1 MTEVNTNRDT
11 LISMLA
17 ISEDITRTNSRI
29 YELLRSLMNNPQELT
44 NIKTSIDNLY
54 DKVVSLKES
63 NIGIP
68 LIEEE
73 VVVVPGPLDM
83 SPREDIEYEK
93 LLQQQD
99 TPKPEIEELTPQP
112 ELELEPVKTE
122 IPPRKSQQHRRP
134 QRPQRDANNQ
144 RPQRDANNQRPQ
156 RDAGRRP
163 NKPLKNKKKL
173 PSPDVDS
180 I

>member
-1 MTEVNTNRDT
+1 MTKVNTNRNN

-29 YELLRSLMNNPQELT
+29 YDLLRNLMNNPQELT

-54 DKVVSLKES
+54 NKVVSLKES
-63 NIGIP
+63 DIGIP
-68 LIEEE
+68 LIQEEK
-73 VVVVPGPLDM
+73 VVVPGPLDM
-83 SPREDIEYEK
+83 SPREDIEYQK
-93 LLQQQD
+93 LSQQQD
-99 TPKPEIEELTPQP
+99 IPQPEIEELTPQP
-112 ELELEPVKTE
+112 ELEPEPVKTE
-122 IPPRKSQQHRRP
+122 TPPRKSRRNTQRP
-134 QRPQRDANNQ
+134 QRPRGSADK
-144 RPQRDANNQRPQ
+144 QRPQ